1 MKSFHQRVE
10 LRNDIQHSSHF
21 IIYIREQ
28 ERLLVHFKILEIIL
42 EYTIYF

>member
-28 ERLLVHFKILEIIL
+28 ERLLVFQNTRDNLR
-42 EYTIYF
+42 IYIYL